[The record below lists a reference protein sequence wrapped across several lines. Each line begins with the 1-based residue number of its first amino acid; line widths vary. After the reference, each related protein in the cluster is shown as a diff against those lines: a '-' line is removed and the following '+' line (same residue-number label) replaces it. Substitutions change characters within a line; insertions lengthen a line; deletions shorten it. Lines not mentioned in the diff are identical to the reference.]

1 MAARGY
7 TVLILPLGSALG
19 SWDALRGFLRLR
31 RLQGLERER
40 DALLQGLELA
50 ERLRAWCQRHL
61 QAAQRRR
68 RHAQRA
74 GADYLGDSGS
84 DHSCLLLAKI
94 QEHPPMLP
102 PGPGP
107 GPPCPTVE
115 EAGVSA
121 ANAVGAARA
130 EPLAHQGGCFF
141 WEGDPEM
148 AAPQKGLPQVAA
160 HCYLGCR
167 RRRPRASASHGWSGR
182 RHCWSSCSGRPR
194 AAAAQP
200 TGRPC
205 SSEVTSCLMTS
216 RLLKRN
222 PSVVACVAQ
231 RCHFLLLLLILRLLP
246 LKSRAQW
253 CLPPN

>member
-94 QEHPPMLP
+94 QEVNQCLEKLFAGARKHPPMLP

-130 EPLAHQGGCFF
+130 EPLAHQGGVGQ
-141 WEGDPEM
+141 ERAHRTAGAGEGIAGPAAPGDP
-148 AAPQKGLPQVAA
+148 
-160 HCYLGCR
+160 
-167 RRRPRASASHGWSGR
+167 
-182 RHCWSSCSGRPR
+182 GRPQHSPQG
-194 AAAAQP
+194 AHVP
-200 TGRPC
+200 
-205 SSEVTSCLMTS
+205 
-216 RLLKRN
+216 
-222 PSVVACVAQ
+222 
-231 RCHFLLLLLILRLLP
+231 LRSLP
-246 LKSRAQW
+246 A
-253 CLPPN
+253 

>member
-94 QEHPPMLP
+94 QE
-102 PGPGP
+102 GST
-107 GPPCPTVE
+107 PPCSHQDQARDPPVPLWKRLEFQQQTLSVLRE
-115 EAGVSA
+115 QNRLLIKVRRLQGAEDTKA
-121 ANAVGAARA
+121 A
-130 EPLAHQGGCFF
+130 
-141 WEGDPEM
+141 D
-148 AAPQKGLPQVAA
+148 QVAA
-160 HCYLGCR
+160 VGPSMANSIVELG
-167 RRRPRASASHGWSGR
+167 PGWPTGPLWPTQDGCQAPWPAGPGWPTAANCVVPPWALCAGR
-182 RHCWSSCSGRPR
+182 GLCSQWPNLE
-194 AAAAQP
+194 AAAAGGP
-200 TGRPC
+200 LTWPIPHGR
-205 SSEVTSCLMTS
+205 
-216 RLLKRN
+216 
-222 PSVVACVAQ
+222 AA
-231 RCHFLLLLLILRLLP
+231 
-246 LKSRAQW
+246 
-253 CLPPN
+253 